1 MNVPRTRAEKAA
13 VALYRKGY
21 EDGKRDTLRLLAG
34 ENIKARA
41 RERIVVIERSR
52 NGNGA

>member
-1 MNVPRTRAEKAA
+1 MNPRSEAAKARVERAV

-34 ENIKARA
+34 ENTKARA
-41 RERIVVIERSR
+41 RQRIATIERK
-52 NGNGA
+52 G